1 VTWLNSRGSKKAWE
15 TIWFKTTYIS
25 SSECEIKFLMCKIFN
40 KKTLNLTLG
49 IIDLL
54 IGIKGYNQ
62 LPNSLFIERFV
73 YPKKGKLKKLAAL
86 F

>member
-1 VTWLNSRGSKKAWE
+1 
-15 TIWFKTTYIS
+15 
-25 SSECEIKFLMCKIFN
+25 MCKIFN